1 MFRVCPLCLC
11 VAPRQVNNSLEL
23 GVPTDLSESAA
34 DNLSTAIDLNQR
46 RECKPCKEQ
55 RVVVFFLVVWST
67 AHDGMSDFR
76 SLTERLGFS
85 FLPVS
90 F

>member
-1 MFRVCPLCLC
+1 MFGVCPLCLC

-23 GVPTDLSESAA
+23 GVPTDPSESAV

-55 RVVVFFLVVWST
+55 QGFFVVVVGCVEYRT
-67 AHDGMSDFR
+67 
-76 SLTERLGFS
+76 
-85 FLPVS
+85 
-90 F
+90 